1 MKGDRLS
8 ILHEDE
14 ALLVVSKPAG
24 SVVHW
29 TRGAGDSPVLLEC
42 LRRQCGCAL
51 WPVHRL
57 DRQASGVIVFAKSA
71 AVAAQLGADLRQ
83 QRWQKRYLVLCRG
96 VLAEALSVDHPVPE
110 GEQRRPAQTAIAPL
124 EVFCRRYTL
133 AGATP
138 LSGRRHQLRYHFK
151 HLRHPL
157 VGDTL
162 YGQGPINRFFRQ
174 TFGLHRL
181 FLHAEALSLPH
192 PRDGSALH
200 LHCPLPDELGQ
211 VLAALRQHTGP
222 VA

>member
-1 MKGDRLS
+1 M
-8 ILHEDE
+8 
-14 ALLVVSKPAG
+14 VSKPAG

-29 TRGAGDSPVLLEC
+29 TRGAADSPVLIEL
-42 LRRQCGCAL
+42 LRRQCGHPV

-71 AVAAQLGADLRQ
+71 AVAGQLGADLRQ
-83 QRWQKRYLVLCRG
+83 QRWHKRYLVLCRG
-96 VLAEALSVDHPVPE
+96 ALAAPLSVDHPVPE
-110 GEQRRPAQTAIAPL
+110 EEQRRPAQTAILPL
-124 EVFCRRYTL
+124 EVFRQRYTL
-133 AGATP
+133 AAASP
-138 LSGRRHQLRYHFK
+138 LTGRRHQLRYHFK

-181 FLHAEALSLPH
+181 FLHAQQLSLPH
-192 PRDGSALH
+192 PTRATELR
-200 LHCPLPDELGQ
+200 LHCPLSDELVQ
-211 VLAALRQHTGP
+211 VLAALRRYTGP